1 MKTISTPEPGTES
14 EILFEDQGILA
25 VSKTAGDLVIPG
37 RGSSGESLVDRLSR
51 ERKEKLFIVHRLDRE
66 ASGVVLFARDRESHR
81 YLSGLFAGRRVRK
94 TYWAVVQGE
103 MAGDGVI
110 TSPIHAFGS
119 GRMGVDGRGKPSE
132 TRYRVRKGFPG
143 AAWVE
148 AEPLTG
154 RRHQIRV
161 HLYSLGHPLL
171 GETRYG
177 TAFPVGGVSRLM
189 LHALKLV
196 FPWNGKEAFEI
207 FCPPGR
213 DFMTVLENLGA
224 LSPSD
229 F

>member
-1 MKTISTPEPGTES
+1 MKTISTPDSGTES

-37 RGSSGESLVDRLSR
+37 RGASGESLVDRLSR

-81 YLSGLFAGRRVRK
+81 YLSGVFARRRVRK

-110 TSPIHAFGS
+110 TGPIRVFGS

-132 TRYRVRKGFPG
+132 TRYRVRKRLPG

-177 TAFPVGGVSRLM
+177 SGFPVGGVSRLM
-189 LHALKLV
+189 LHALKLA
-196 FPWNGKEAFEI
+196 FPWNGKEAFEV

-213 DFMTVLENLGA
+213 DFLDVLENLGA
-224 LSPSD
+224 SSPSD
-229 F
+229 

>member
-1 MKTISTPEPGTES
+1 MES

-37 RGSSGESLVDRLSR
+37 RGGSDESLVDRLSR

-81 YLSGLFAGRRVRK
+81 YLSGLFAGRRVHK
-94 TYWAVVQGE
+94 AYWAVVQGE

-132 TRYRVRKGFPG
+132 TRYRVRKRLPG

-177 TAFPVGGVSRLM
+177 RGFPVGGVSRLM

-196 FPWNGKEAFEI
+196 FPWNGKEAFEV

-213 DFMTVLENLGA
+213 DFMDILENLGS

-229 F
+229 